1 MYTES
6 GHLSSPLSLPSCFQ
20 AIGVFL
26 LAPKLA
32 SQWPLAFF
40 LTLLFSLILFSSPY
54 CTWRDPVKHKYLG
67 WHPRSLSWPYMTQ
80 RPLSTPV
87 PTSPIHSSLTIPLF
101 LKSFTVFS
109 PGFCACHSLLCLFIW
124 FFLPDTHLAHVL
136 GPIQVFHQLP
146 LSQIPDLKDPPR
158 HSLLIYSALLF
169 FTT

>member
-146 LSQIPDLKDPPR
+146 LS
-158 HSLLIYSALLF
+158 
-169 FTT
+169 